1 MRKSLSAARRRQ
13 CRDRA
18 DRAAP
23 PRATRGTPTPIF
35 LRARPDPAADTPT
48 NMTELGGLP
57 GAPPPPALP
66 GVKTAP
72 AMGVGD
78 TVLLEMNGDKWA
90 FIKLK
95 RDGCVPRPTASIAP
109 RRDVHH
115 PGPRASASPSVPAR
129 RPAAA
134 AASSSR

>member
-1 MRKSLSAARRRQ
+1 M
-13 CRDRA
+13 DPPTP
-18 DRAAP
+18 RAA
-23 PRATRGTPTPIF
+23 
-35 LRARPDPAADTPT
+35 ARPDPAADTPT

-115 PGPRASASPSVPAR
+115 PQKRSHEIDPRTHLIAGNIENIPQMLWKLVFSVYETLPNHR
-129 RPAAA
+129 NY
-134 AASSSR
+134 